1 MHDTLVS
8 TSKFLSL
15 VLRHQPEVI
24 GLELD
29 DAGWADID
37 RLIALAQPHRPLTRA
52 LIDAVV
58 ANNSKQRFAI
68 SEDGRRIRANQGHSI
83 DIALGLQPVAPPVR
97 LYHGT
102 ATRFVEAIRREGLDK
117 RSRQHVHLSADAG
130 TATHVGAR
138 HGKPVVLVVHADAMA
153 AAGYAFFRSANGVWL
168 TDAVPAAFINFEAA
182 DFDGA

>member
-1 MHDTLVS
+1 MNDPVS

-15 VLRHQPEVI
+15 VLRHQPELI

-29 DAGWADID
+29 AAGWAEID

-83 DIALGLQPVAPPVR
+83 DIELGLQPVAPPVR

-102 ATRFVEAIRREGLDK
+102 ATRFVDAIRREGLDK
-117 RSRQHVHLSADAG
+117 RSRQHVHLSADAD

-138 HGKPVVLVVHADAMA
+138 HGRPVVLIVHAGAMA
-153 AAGYAFFRSANGVWL
+153 AAGHAFFRSENGVWL
-168 TDAVPAAFINFEAA
+168 TDAVPAGFIDFKAV